1 MSNALN
7 KAATEARR
15 AFTLVEMLI
24 VIAVIAMLAGMI
36 MAVSY
41 KVKDKARRDNT
52 RNLLERVETGLEI
65 YRDTNGR
72 WPSFVHSQPTTM
84 SPAESA
90 QLAQILRDGDAV
102 EQSEIREVAGED
114 VVVDY
119 WNNPIQLWQDGNNAP
134 GLDVWSFGPDGT
146 DGNADDVVN
155 WTRTGE
161 R

>member
-7 KAATEARR
+7 RAATDARR
-15 AFTLVEMLI
+15 AFTLVEMLV
-24 VIAVIAMLAGMI
+24 VIAVIAMLAGMVL
-36 MAVSY
+36 AVSY

-52 RNLLERVETGLEI
+52 RNLLDQVEGGLEI

-84 SPAESA
+84 SPAEA
-90 QLAQILRDGDAV
+90 ADLAQILRDCDAI
-102 EQSEIREVAGED
+102 EHSQIKEVAGQD

-119 WNNPIQLWQDGNNAP
+119 WNNPIELWQDGNNAP
-134 GLDVWSFGPDGT
+134 GLDVWSPGPDGT
-146 DGNADDVVN
+146 SGNADDVVN